1 MAWGGDSLWDVGCSV
16 PNKIIET
23 QGFLSAF
30 NKLGDREGWHPL
42 CNRSDSLWGNQLK
55 LAYLAF
61 VIGIASL
68 VAAVASPCA
77 FGQQDDA
84 TRMTEESLR
93 EMARVQRMSDEAQAQ
108 ALDSIRNM
116 PPPDVLGNAGPSIP
130 TTGRPQ
136 FSVKAGEV
144 KSGTTVSISCPT
156 PNAVIYYTT
165 SGWTPTTSSR
175 RYTGP
180 VTLLATTQLQAMAL
194 APNMQ
199 KSFYV
204 SATYKVKGPALTVFP
219 LEIGADG
226 VLHAKTRLHLAT
238 SSTVSSKTA
247 KLGDK
252 IPILLDQDVNA
263 GDVVEIRKGT
273 SVDATITA
281 VSQAG
286 LLSSPGMITFAVQSL
301 AANGTTVALQG
312 GERVDGA
319 IHTRRNILLAA
330 TIVGAIP
337 AVATNGSQAEIK
349 PGMTFTVAVATDVSL
364 KPTVA
369 DLMIKP

>member
-1 MAWGGDSLWDVGCSV
+1 M
-16 PNKIIET
+16 
-23 QGFLSAF
+23 
-30 NKLGDREGWHPL
+30 
-42 CNRSDSLWGNQLK
+42 K
-55 LAYLAF
+55 LAFLAF
-61 VIGIASL
+61 IFAIGSL
-68 VAAVASPCA
+68 EVAVAGPCA
-77 FGQQDDA
+77 FAQQDDT

-93 EMARVQRMSDEAQAQ
+93 EMARVQKMSDEAQAQ
-108 ALDSIRNM
+108 ALDSIRNTQ
-116 PPPDVLGNAGPSIP
+116 PDFPGNARPNIP
-130 TTGRPQ
+130 TTARPQ
-136 FSVKAGEV
+136 FSAKAGEV
-144 KSGTTVSISCPT
+144 KSGTQVTIRCPT

-175 RYTGP
+175 RYIGP
-180 VTLLATTQLQAMAL
+180 ITLLATTQLQAIAV
-194 APNMQ
+194 APTMQ

-204 SATYKVKGPALTVFP
+204 SATYKVKGPPLTVFP

-238 SSTVSSKTA
+238 RSTISSKTA

-252 IPILLDQDVNA
+252 IPIFLDQDVDV
-263 GDVVEIRKGT
+263 GDVVEIPKGT
-273 SVDATITA
+273 PVDATITA

-286 LLSSPGMITFAVQSL
+286 LLSSPGMITFAVHSL
-301 AANGTTVALQG
+301 SGNGTTVALAG
-312 GERVDGA
+312 GERMDGA

-349 PGMTFTVAVATDVSL
+349 PGMTFTVAVATDSPL

-369 DLMIKP
+369 GLTMKP